1 MIEVTHLTEVY
12 NRHTAVSDLCF
23 RLEAGKIYGLLG
35 PNGAGKSTT
44 LNLITGCLAP
54 TSGTVTIDGLDIYKD
69 AKRAK
74 AKIGYLPEIPP
85 LYPNMT
91 VGEYLRFTGQVRRL
105 SRSALADRVN
115 AAMAQTQIQDAERCL
130 IRTLSKGYRQR
141 IGIAQT
147 LIGNPEVII
156 LDEPTVGLDPKQISE
171 IRELISRLGGQHT
184 VVLSSHILSEVQ
196 AVCDHVLILDH
207 GKLRASGT
215 PESLEQQFSGKP
227 KLTLSVRADQDTVK
241 RILRDV
247 PGIDTLT
254 YTPEAH
260 GIATVTLET
269 DRARNEQV
277 FLAFSQA
284 QCPILQ
290 MQETKVSLEN
300 IFLELTDQPEQKGAK
315 HVGDL

>member
-1 MIEVTHLTEVY
+1 MIEVTHLTKVY

-171 IRELISRLGGQHT
+171 IRELISRLGRQHT

-300 IFLELTDQPEQKGAK
+300 IFLELTDQPEQEGAK